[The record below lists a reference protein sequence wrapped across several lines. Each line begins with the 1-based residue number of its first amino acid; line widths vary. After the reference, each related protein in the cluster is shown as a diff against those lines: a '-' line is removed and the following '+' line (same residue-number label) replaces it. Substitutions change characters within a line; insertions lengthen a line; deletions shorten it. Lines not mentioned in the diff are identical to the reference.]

1 MNVLVLN
8 AGSSTLKSHL
18 YQFDEGL
25 APQEPLSPRWEGYV
39 DWTASADH
47 GVLTARAG
55 TKGVEQS
62 LALEIRAADEGVSA
76 LLQTLIGGAT
86 RVLDELS
93 EVDVVGHR
101 VVHGGPDLA
110 DPVLITAEVKDVIAE
125 VVPLAPD
132 HNPAELRGIESIET
146 ALRHVPQVAAFD
158 TAFHRTMPEEAE
170 RYPLPA
176 QWYERGVRRYGF
188 HGISHRYSAQ
198 RAAQIMGRPVDSLR
212 VITCHLGNG
221 SSLAAVRGGRSV
233 DTTMGFTPMEGLM
246 MGSRSGSIDPGVIL
260 HLMRTE
266 GLDPGEVNDLLN
278 HRSGL
283 LGVSAISS
291 DLRSIETAALEGD
304 PRAELAITMFVHRLR
319 AGIGSMVASLGGVDA
334 LVFTAGIGEHSARI
348 RQEACAAFAF
358 LGLRLDPE
366 RNRSSGSDRSVAA
379 ADSTVEVLVVHAREE
394 WAIAVDSCRILSGGI
409 G

>member
-55 TKGVEQS
+55 MKEVEQS

-198 RAAQIMGRPVDSLR
+198 RAAQIMGRPVDR

-366 RNRSSGSDRSVAA
+366 RNRASGSDRSVAA

-394 WAIAVDSCRILSGGI
+394 WAIAVDSYRILSGGI

>member
-55 TKGVEQS
+55 MKEVEQS

-176 QWYERGVRRYGF
+176 EWYERGVRRYGF

-198 RAAQIMGRPVDSLR
+198 RAAQIMGRPVDR

-246 MGSRSGSIDPGVIL
+246 MGSSSGSIDPGVIL

-366 RNRSSGSDRSVAA
+366 RNRASGSDRSVAA

-394 WAIAVDSCRILSGGI
+394 WAIAVESYRILSGGI

>member
-198 RAAQIMGRPVDSLR
+198 RAAQIMGRPVDR

-260 HLMRTE
+260 HLIRTE

-366 RNRSSGSDRSVAA
+366 RNRASGSDRSVAA

-394 WAIAVDSCRILSGGI
+394 WAIAVDSYRILSGGI

>member
-198 RAAQIMGRPVDSLR
+198 RAAQIMGRPVDR

-260 HLMRTE
+260 YLMRTE
-266 GLDPGEVNDLLN
+266 GLDAAAVNDLLN

-348 RQEACAAFAF
+348 REEACAAFAF

-366 RNRSSGSDRSVAA
+366 RNRASGSDRSVAA

-394 WAIAVDSCRILSGGI
+394 WAIAVDSYRILSGGI

>member
-55 TKGVEQS
+55 MKEVEQS

-198 RAAQIMGRPVDSLR
+198 RAAQIMGRPVDR

-319 AGIGSMVASLGGVDA
+319 AGIGSMMASLGGVDA

-366 RNRSSGSDRSVAA
+366 RNRASGSDRSVAA

-394 WAIAVDSCRILSGGI
+394 WAIAVESYRILSGGI

>member
-198 RAAQIMGRPVDSLR
+198 RAAQIMGRPVDR

-266 GLDPGEVNDLLN
+266 GLDLGAVNDLLN

-366 RNRSSGSDRSVAA
+366 RNRASGSDRSVAA

-394 WAIAVDSCRILSGGI
+394 WAIAVDSYRILSGGI

>member
-198 RAAQIMGRPVDSLR
+198 RAAQIMGRPVDR

-291 DLRSIETAALEGD
+291 DLRSIEKAALEGD

-366 RNRSSGSDRSVAA
+366 RNRASGSDRSVAA

-394 WAIAVDSCRILSGGI
+394 WAIAVESYRILSGGI

>member
-55 TKGVEQS
+55 MKEVEQS

-198 RAAQIMGRPVDSLR
+198 RAAQIMGRPVDR

-291 DLRSIETAALEGD
+291 DLRSIEKAALEGD

-319 AGIGSMVASLGGVDA
+319 AGIGSMMASLGGVDA

-366 RNRSSGSDRSVAA
+366 RNRASGSDRSVAA

-394 WAIAVDSCRILSGGI
+394 WAIAVESYRILSGGI